1 MEYMTAYTGK
11 VSNKEGN
18 KFNKN
23 IVNNFSGLPNSK
35 FRKYVLNSEFIF
47 RSEKKEKNKIIVK
60 SSRGSKNHS
69 KSKKIK

>member
-35 FRKYVLNSEFIF
+35 FRKYVLNIEFIF

-69 KSKKIK
+69 KSKKK